1 MSGDKTVCILTMIE
15 TNDLISDFCLIMNWI
30 NIENTEQIK
39 AIAEQSKSI
48 PCLIFKHSMTCNT
61 SAMAKFRLE
70 EDWNFNADELQPYFL
85 DILKHRNL
93 SNEISEYF
101 QEYHQS
107 PQILII
113 EDGFCTYEE
122 SHLEI
127 SVDDIRENWM

>member
-1 MSGDKTVCILTMIE
+1 
-15 TNDLISDFCLIMNWI
+15 MNWI
-30 NIENTEQIK
+30 NIENTDQIHRIV
-39 AIAEQSKSI
+39 AQSKSV
-48 PCLIFKHSMTCNT
+48 PCLIFKHSASCNI

-70 EDWNFNADELQPYFL
+70 EDWNFEADTLQPYFL
-85 DILKHRNL
+85 DILSHRNI
-93 SNEISEYF
+93 SNEIAEYF

-127 SVDDIRENWM
+127 SVADIYENWLE

>member
-1 MSGDKTVCILTMIE
+1 
-15 TNDLISDFCLIMNWI
+15 MNWI
-30 NIENTEQIK
+30 NIKNTEQISE
-39 AIAEQSKSI
+39 IVELSKSV
-48 PCLIFKHSMTCNT
+48 PCLIFKHSTTCNT

-70 EDWNFNADELQPYFL
+70 EDWDFEAKELQPYFL
-85 DILKHRNL
+85 DIFTDKGI
-93 SNEISEYF
+93 SNEISDYF

-127 SVDDIRENWM
+127 SVADIRKNWQ